1 MRSFR
6 TWLSIITG
14 VVLVILVIT
23 LWPEIEKAF
32 GYLGQ
37 VNLWILALLLPA
49 QLISYFATAEVLFS
63 YLRRRGTL
71 RGLSPFGAARMSL
84 EFNFVNHVLPSGG
97 AAGISY
103 IGWKLSHFGV
113 SGGNSTMGQLIRF
126 VLIFVSFIILM
137 TSAVVVLAIS
147 GQATALVYWLAGG
160 FVVATLT
167 LIVLFLVLASSRK
180 RSDRFGRA
188 AARFINWLVRTVT
201 FGRKPKVIT
210 DDTIA
215 KFTYDLHQDYRL
227 MSQDR
232 RVLIVP
238 FLWSFVANLADVS
251 LFYIAFWALGAPVHP
266 AVVLIAYGLSS
277 ITAITVV
284 TPGGAGAYEAVM
296 IAFLASAGV
305 SADIAIA
312 GTLLA
317 RVILMVGTIVFGYVF
332 YQDTIMRHGKD
343 PGAPKVPVP
352 PPLRK
357 RLAEQDD
364 SADVGESPESASGS
378 PADERS
384 PDDPEP
390 QR

>member
-6 TWLSIITG
+6 TWLSIFTG
-14 VVLVILVIT
+14 IVLVILVIT

-49 QLISYFATAEVLFS
+49 QLLSYVATGEVLFS

-71 RGLSPFGAARMSL
+71 RSLHPLGAARMSL

-103 IGWKLSHFGV
+103 IGWKLSHYGV

-126 VLIFVSFIILM
+126 VLIFVSFITLM
-137 TSAVVVLAIS
+137 TTAVIVLAIS

-160 FVVATLT
+160 FVIATLSV
-167 LIVLFLVLASSRK
+167 IILFLVLASSR
-180 RSDRFGRA
+180 RPIDGFGRG
-188 AARFINWLVRTVT
+188 AARFINGLVRRVT
-201 FGRKPKVIT
+201 FGRKPQVID

-215 KFTYDLHQDYRL
+215 KFTHDLHQDYRL
-227 MSQDR
+227 MSEDR

-251 LFYIAFWALGAPVHP
+251 LFYIAFWALGAPVDP
-266 AVVLIAYGLSS
+266 AIVLIAYGLSS

-296 IAFLASAGV
+296 IGFLASAGV
-305 SADIAIA
+305 AADIAIA

-317 RVILMVGTIVFGYVF
+317 RVILMVGTIVFGYLF
-332 YQDTIMRHGKD
+332 YQDTIMRHGKA
-343 PGAPKVPVP
+343 PVSPTLPRAPKSGEPE
-352 PPLRK
+352 
-357 RLAEQDD
+357 AE
-364 SADVGESPESASGS
+364 S
-378 PADERS
+378 
-384 PDDPEP
+384 
-390 QR
+390 